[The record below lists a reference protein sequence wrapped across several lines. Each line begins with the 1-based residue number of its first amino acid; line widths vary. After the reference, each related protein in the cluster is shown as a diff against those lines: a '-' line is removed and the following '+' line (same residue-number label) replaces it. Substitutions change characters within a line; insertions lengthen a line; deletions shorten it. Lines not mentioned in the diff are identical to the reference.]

1 MTTGIKKM
9 YFRNLSLINN
19 NNNNNDK
26 PKITLDNIIEHT
38 DDIYYNNLLT
48 KVKVVEESENKNLK
62 TKKKIKINEIKNV
75 NNKLY
80 FLE

>member
-1 MTTGIKKM
+1 M